1 MPVLQVAQGH
11 KKKRARVPPEFNSS
25 EFYTKEGTEVLENAT
40 ILFAFVC
47 LFRQQI
53 IHTSQSIL
61 FYPREM
67 EIIGTAPMCWN
78 IEVYPLE
85 HQYL

>member
-1 MPVLQVAQGH
+1 MIGRHTNFDYSVIIAHSTHFRENLVPVTQVAQGH
-11 KKKRARVPPEFNSS
+11 KKEDTNAPLIYSS

-53 IHTSQSIL
+53 KPL
-61 FYPREM
+61 YPVE
-67 EIIGTAPMCWN
+67 T
-78 IEVYPLE
+78 
-85 HQYL
+85 

>member
-11 KKKRARVPPEFNSS
+11 KKRGHKTLCIFNSL